1 MARASSSVTCRSPAA
16 AMTVRCSEAS
26 AAPHHG
32 AARDTAG
39 QDRPLPKRI
48 GQTFSAPARRGS
60 ATSSK
65 TSARRDPP
73 GLYQSASPYAERAGD
88 ERDADREHGRR
99 SADQC
104 AARSLDC
111 VQTHLRDH
119 WPAAIEHCRRHSASV
134 ESCSYSTI
142 AIVDCCPFSNSSTY
156 SLPHV
161 I

>member
-1 MARASSSVTCRSPAA
+1 
-16 AMTVRCSEAS
+16 MTVRCSEAS

-111 VQTHLRDH
+111 VRTQSARSLAQPTRFASARYLRSRSRLSRPRDDRLALIGSSERRRA
-119 WPAAIEHCRRHSASV
+119 PAGPAEFAQLKIVMLVRAS
-134 ESCSYSTI
+134 
-142 AIVDCCPFSNSSTY
+142 D
-156 SLPHV
+156 
-161 I
+161 